1 MNRYLRRLVMC
12 LLFLVNSTLS
22 VQADQDLKSD
32 YYADSTFWGALI
44 YASNSGEKSTVDVEL
59 EKKLKQAFKEMS
71 YFQLLGQHTQKNV
84 LKST

>member
-59 EKKLKQAFKEMS
+59 ERNSSRHLKR
-71 YFQLLGQHTQKNV
+71 
-84 LKST
+84 